1 MGTTVAT
8 NALLERNGEPTVF
21 CVSEGLKDLLHI
33 GNQSRPRLF
42 DLAINR
48 PGVLY
53 SEVIEV
59 AERVTLEDWTE
70 RNDSTR
76 VDSTGLIKGVTGEW
90 VRVLKPLGEMLST

>member
-1 MGTTVAT
+1 M
-8 NALLERNGEPTVF
+8 
-21 CVSEGLKDLLHI
+21 LHI

-70 RNDSTR
+70 RNDSAR

-90 VRVLKPLGEMLST
+90 VRVLKPLGEKLST